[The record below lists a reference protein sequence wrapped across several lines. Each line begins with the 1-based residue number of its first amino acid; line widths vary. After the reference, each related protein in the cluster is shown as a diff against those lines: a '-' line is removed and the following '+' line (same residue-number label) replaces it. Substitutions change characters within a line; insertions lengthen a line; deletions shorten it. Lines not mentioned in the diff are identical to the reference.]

1 MSRIDMGSYVE
12 VDVAELHGDDDANKV
27 VLDVREP
34 METAHGTVEGALC
47 VPLGR
52 LDEAIAQIEDDANV
66 YIVCRSGSRSAYA
79 AEVLAG
85 AGKRDVKNVAGGLM
99 AWVSKGYPLAR

>member
-12 VDVAELHGDDDANKV
+12 VDVAELHGDDDPNKV

-34 METAHGTVEGALC
+34 METAQGTVAGALC

-52 LDEAIAQIEDDANV
+52 LDEALGLIDDDANLYV
-66 YIVCRSGSRSAYA
+66 VCRSGSRSAYA
-79 AEVLAG
+79 SEVLAG
-85 AGKRDVKNVAGGLM
+85 AGKRDVKNVAGGLL
-99 AWVSKGYPLAR
+99 AWASKGYPLAR